1 MDFARVLN
9 SEIARKKRALQE
21 EQTSKKAKTV
31 SSPEEIRGL
40 PKAADEIASQ
50 TVEETDPDTTQ
61 CEISGSEAQRIDA
74 QEEGLADKKNL
85 GKTSDKPLSGPQP
98 EPGSYIIEKTDIR
111 DNHAIVSQQCRD
123 YIKHLLNIWESK
135 KDQHTNVDLL
145 ETKKWLLPLLVQLK
159 KKSLPHDQLV
169 SLATILYNIQR
180 QKYTDANEAYLQL
193 SIGNVA
199 WPIGLIDIGIRVRT
213 NNMKIGE
220 GSNTSNIMKD
230 ERTRQWI
237 LAVKRLLTFCELH
250 NVVSND

>member
-9 SEIARKKRALQE
+9 SEIARKKRALQD

-31 SSPEEIRGL
+31 SSAEQTRDP
-40 PKAADEIASQ
+40 PKAADEVCTQ
-50 TVEETDPDTTQ
+50 TVEETDPDTTP
-61 CEISGSEAQRIDA
+61 CESSGPEAQRPDTQVERRA
-74 QEEGLADKKNL
+74 A
-85 GKTSDKPLSGPQP
+85 KTHPGEKSDKLLNGPQP
-98 EPGSYIIEKTDIR
+98 EPGSYLIKKTDIR
-111 DNHAIVSQQCRD
+111 DNHALVSQQCRD
-123 YIKHLLNIWESK
+123 YIKHLLNVWESK
-135 KDQHTNVDLL
+135 KDQHAEVDLL

-159 KKSLPHDQLV
+159 KKTLPHDQLV

-180 QKYTDANEAYLQL
+180 EKYTDANEAYLQL

-220 GSNTSNIMKD
+220 GSNISNIMKD

-250 NVVSND
+250 NAGSND

>member
-9 SEIARKKRALQE
+9 SEIARKKRALQD

-31 SSPEEIRGL
+31 SSSQEIRDL
-40 PKAADEIASQ
+40 PKAPEDSSQ
-50 TVEETDPDTTQ
+50 TVKETDPGTTQ
-61 CEISGSEAQRIDA
+61 RESSGLEAQRIDA
-74 QEEGLADKKNL
+74 QQERPVENKNS
-85 GKTSDKPLSGPQP
+85 GKMSDRPINGPQP
-98 EPGSYIIEKTDIR
+98 EPGSYIIKKTDIR
-111 DNHAIVSQQCRD
+111 DNHALVSQQCRD
-123 YIKHLLNIWESK
+123 YIKHLLNVWESK
-135 KDQHTNVDLL
+135 KDQHRNVDLF

-159 KKSLPHDQLV
+159 KKTLPQDQLV

-180 QKYTDANEAYLQL
+180 EKLTDANEAYLQL

>member
-9 SEIARKKRALQE
+9 SEIARKKRAIQD
-21 EQTSKKAKTV
+21 EQTSKKARTV
-31 SSPEEIRGL
+31 PSPEEIRGL
-40 PKAADEIASQ
+40 PQTADEIASQ
-50 TVEETDPDTTQ
+50 TVEETGPGTTQ
-61 CEISGSEAQRIDA
+61 FENSGPDAQRIDA
-74 QEEGLADKKNL
+74 VEDGQPDKKNP
-85 GKTSDKPLSGPQP
+85 GKTSDKPSSGPQP
-98 EPGSYIIEKTDIR
+98 EPGSYIIKKTDIR
-111 DNHAIVSQQCRD
+111 DDHAIVSQQCRD
-123 YIKHLLNIWESK
+123 YIKHLLNVWESK
-135 KDQHTNVDLL
+135 KDQHTNADLL

-169 SLATILYNIQR
+169 SLATILYNIQH
-180 QKYTDANEAYLQL
+180 QKYTEANEAYLQL

-220 GSNTSNIMKD
+220 GSNISNIMKD

-250 NVVSND
+250 SVVSND